1 VNKSPIINRTSGV
14 TSSEY
19 ALTRVAL
26 YLITAVTGSAIA
38 LGYLSPEA
46 AAQIND
52 SLSALV
58 YSIAGVVAA
67 YTAARGVLKAAI
79 AWQTIAYEED
89 NE

>member
-1 VNKSPIINRTSGV
+1 MSSPIIGKTSGV

-19 ALTRVAL
+19 ALTRVSL
-26 YLITAVTGSAIA
+26 YLITAITGSAIA
-38 LGYLSPEA
+38 LGYISPEA

-67 YTAARGVLKAAI
+67 YTTARGVLKSVI
-79 AWQTIAYEED
+79 AWQASQYEED
-89 NE
+89 DNG